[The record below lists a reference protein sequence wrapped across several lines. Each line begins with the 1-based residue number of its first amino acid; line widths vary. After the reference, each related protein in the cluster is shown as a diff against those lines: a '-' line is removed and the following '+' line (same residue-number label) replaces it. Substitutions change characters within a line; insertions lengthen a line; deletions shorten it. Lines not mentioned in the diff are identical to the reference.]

1 MAPDSGPQGA
11 VLRYPY
17 LWLSQSRAGED
28 SGRKERPVCLVLRVR
43 DEKAALPPLP
53 RLAISSQPPASGQ
66 AALEIP
72 DIDRRRAGLTAYPRA
87 WIYVSEWNYDIA
99 ERSFHLDPALKPLG
113 HLTPR
118 FLAIVARAFSATVRL
133 SRARVDRTR

>member
-43 DEKAALPPLP
+43 DEKADLTHLAL
-53 RLAISSQPPASGQ
+53 LAISSQPPASGQ

-72 DIDRRRAGLTAYPRA
+72 DIDQ
-87 WIYVSEWNYDIA
+87 
-99 ERSFHLDPALKPLG
+99 ALAMKS
-113 HLTPR
+113 
-118 FLAIVARAFSATVRL
+118 RAFSRRPVSSIA
-133 SRARVDRTR
+133 SRRASSSGVPSSSRPAGASRWVAGPSE